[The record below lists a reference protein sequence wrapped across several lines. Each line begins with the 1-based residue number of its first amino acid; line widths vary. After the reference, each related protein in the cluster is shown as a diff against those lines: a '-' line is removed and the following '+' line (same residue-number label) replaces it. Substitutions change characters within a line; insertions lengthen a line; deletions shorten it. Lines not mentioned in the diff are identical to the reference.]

1 MHIDYS
7 DSRAIAREQAIE
19 TLLMTIGEDPKREG
33 LKDTPS
39 RVARMY
45 DEIFSGYSQNPI
57 DILGRVFEEE
67 NHQEMVIVK
76 DIQFYSH
83 CEHHMV
89 PFFGK
94 VHIGYLPNGR
104 VVGISK
110 LARLV
115 QCYAKRL
122 QIQERMTSEIADAIE
137 TCLGAAGVAVVI
149 EAEHLCM
156 AMRGVKSPGTTT
168 VTSAMRGAF
177 KDNPETRAEF
187 LELIK

>member
-1 MHIDYS
+1 MNAVTADIEY
-7 DSRAIAREQAIE
+7 AVREI
-19 TLLMTIGEDPKREG
+19 LSCIGEDPYREG

-45 DEIFSGYSQNPI
+45 EEIFAGYAQDPI
-57 DILGRVFEEE
+57 AILGTVFEEE

-94 VHIGYLPNGR
+94 VHIGYLPQGR

-115 QCYAKRL
+115 QCYARRL
-122 QIQERMTSEIADAIE
+122 QIQERMTSEIADAIN
-137 TCLGAAGVAVVI
+137 TCLGTAGVAVVI

-156 AMRGVKSPGTTT
+156 AMRGVKTPGAQT

-187 LELIK
+187 LQLIK